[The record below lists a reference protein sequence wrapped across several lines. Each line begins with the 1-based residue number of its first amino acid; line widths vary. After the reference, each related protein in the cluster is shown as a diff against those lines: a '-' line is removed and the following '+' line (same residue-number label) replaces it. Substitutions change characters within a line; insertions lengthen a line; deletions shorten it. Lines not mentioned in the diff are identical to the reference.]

1 MLANKQKEADDKR
14 AKALISA
21 AVANA
26 EMDIPAAMI
35 DDRADSMIQNFANN
49 LRYQGI
55 SIEQYMSM
63 TGSNM
68 AAMRAN
74 VRPDAEKAI
83 KEALVLEAIAK
94 AENLEVTDEDFDA
107 EVQKMAD
114 MYKMEA
120 DKLKANISD
129 AEKEG
134 MKEEMKTQKA
144 VEWLVAN
151 AKEA

>member
-1 MLANKQKEADDKR
+1 
-14 AKALISA
+14 
-21 AVANA
+21 
-26 EMDIPAAMI
+26 MDIPAAMI

-114 MYKMEA
+114 MYKMEV

>member
-1 MLANKQKEADDKR
+1 
-14 AKALISA
+14 
-21 AVANA
+21 
-26 EMDIPAAMI
+26 
-35 DDRADSMIQNFANN
+35 
-49 LRYQGI
+49 
-55 SIEQYMSM
+55 
-63 TGSNM
+63 
-68 AAMRAN
+68 
-74 VRPDAEKAI
+74 
-83 KEALVLEAIAK
+83 
-94 AENLEVTDEDFDA
+94 
-107 EVQKMAD
+107 MAD

>member
-1 MLANKQKEADDKR
+1 
-14 AKALISA
+14 
-21 AVANA
+21 
-26 EMDIPAAMI
+26 
-35 DDRADSMIQNFANN
+35 
-49 LRYQGI
+49 
-55 SIEQYMSM
+55 M